1 MKIVVAASLAPPAT
15 IVPEAKLSGRAG
27 VAVQKVTNP
36 QGASRSRYYRKM
48 IATLTIH
55 LHLPGC
61 ASLKEKRG
69 RIKPLI
75 ARLHREFN
83 VSVAEMDLQDKW
95 QEAIIVCAMVGN
107 ERGHVESALQT
118 VAKWVEGNWTDG
130 DVIEQKVDVYT

>member
-1 MKIVVAASLAPPAT
+1 
-15 IVPEAKLSGRAG
+15 
-27 VAVQKVTNP
+27 
-36 QGASRSRYYRKM
+36 M

-69 RIKPLI
+69 RIKPLM

-83 VSVAEMDLQDKW
+83 LSVAEMDLQDKW
-95 QEAIIVCAMVGN
+95 QEAVLVCALVANG
-107 ERGHVESALQT
+107 RGHLESALQT

-130 DVIEQKVDVYT
+130 DVIEQRVELYP

>member
-1 MKIVVAASLAPPAT
+1 
-15 IVPEAKLSGRAG
+15 
-27 VAVQKVTNP
+27 
-36 QGASRSRYYRKM
+36 M

-55 LHLPGC
+55 LHIPGC

-69 RIKPLI
+69 HIKPLI

-95 QEAIIVCAMVGN
+95 QEAVIACAMVGN
-107 ERGHVESALQT
+107 EREHVESALQN

-130 DVIEQKVDVYT
+130 DVIEHRIEIV